1 MRRVSV
7 VGSSCSGKTTFAR
20 RLAERLGVTAVE
32 IDALNWEPG
41 WTIARPEVLRARVDA
56 AMAGDAWVLDGSYGA
71 VRDLVW
77 ARADTVVWLDP
88 PIWLI
93 LPRLWRRTMRRIA
106 TGEEVWPGT
115 GNRETFRGAF
125 LSRDSLFVWVL
136 KTHWRRGRLYRAQLA
151 RREFAHL
158 AVHRFRDPADAERW
172 LAAQQST
179 AVARI

>member
-32 IDALNWEPG
+32 IDALNWE
-41 WTIARPEVLRARVDA
+41 
-56 AMAGDAWVLDGSYGA
+56 
-71 VRDLVW
+71 VW

-151 RREFAHL
+151 RPEFAHL